1 MQAVE
6 HILLESDERT
16 LPQRQTARRIHT
28 SHRFHSHLRR
38 RVVELEIIDYY
49 YLFCRQRNWRAEPI
63 EFVLDL
69 CFVDSSVRRSRHI
82 PWRWLAVT
90 AGFLGLA
97 LLLWMDSSMAS
108 SSGHI
113 RLLVGA
119 LLLLTA
125 GCGGLISV
133 YRLTERLELRSV
145 HGQAQL
151 LELTGGLG
159 TLRSLHPFMIKLR
172 AHVRIAAGTRRNPK
186 SAHLRDE
193 MREHYRLKEAGVL
206 SNGQYEQS
214 KRRILAHHP
223 AA

>member
-16 LPQRQTARRIHT
+16 LPQRHTARRIHA
-28 SHRFHSHLRR
+28 SHRFHGRLRR

-49 YLFCRQRNWRAEPI
+49 YLFCRERNGRAEPV

-69 CFVDSSVRRSRHI
+69 RFVDSFVRRSRHI

-97 LLLWMDSSMAS
+97 VLLWMNSSIAYG
-108 SSGHI
+108 SGHI
-113 RLLVGA
+113 RLVVGA
-119 LLLLTA
+119 LLLLAA
-125 GCGGLISV
+125 GCSGLTSA

-145 HGQAQL
+145 HGQAKL

-159 TLRSLHPFMIKLR
+159 TLRSLHPFMIKLG
-172 AHVRIAAGTRRNPK
+172 AHVRIATGRRRGPK
-186 SAHLRDE
+186 SVHLRDE
-193 MREHYRLKEAGVL
+193 MREHHRLKEAGVL
-206 SNGQYEQS
+206 SNGQYEES
-214 KRRILAHHP
+214 KRRILAHHS